1 MCTLRFFAFSLFVS
15 ICFTEASG
23 APVASTAAQ
32 WELVADRSEAIGE
45 LPESWGADGR
55 AADVARR
62 EEDDSTNEGLGRS
75 VHLGSDHLNRSASQ
89 PEGFASLDG
98 FEGVP
103 NPWLGVDG
111 DVPLG
116 VLKSQYGDFAALWN
130 GSGDFGLPEH
140 GPVTSHTPPFYGYPG
155 PGFGSEFPHR
165 GDPRGSLGGGNRPDP
180 YCGGVPPVPLPA
192 SAPLLGTGLIGLWW
206 IFRRSQ
212 THKLRSG

>member
-1 MCTLRFFAFSLFVS
+1 MCTLRFFAFSLIVS

-23 APVASTAAQ
+23 APLASAGAQ
-32 WELVADRSEAIGE
+32 WELVADRSAAIAE

-62 EEDDSTNEGLGRS
+62 DEDDSSNEELGRS
-75 VHLGSDHLNRSASQ
+75 VHLGSDALHRSAWQ
-89 PEGFASLDG
+89 PGGFASLDG

-103 NPWLGVDG
+103 NPWLELDA

-140 GPVTSHTPPFYGYPG
+140 GP
-155 PGFGSEFPHR
+155 GFGSEFPHR
-165 GDPRGSLGGGNRPDP
+165 GDPRGSLGGGDRPDP

-192 SAPLLGTGLIGLWW
+192 SAPLFGTGLIALWW
-206 IFRRSQ
+206 ILRRSQ
-212 THKLRSG
+212 THNLRGC